1 MIALLPQ
8 AEICDNGICDLR
20 NHPLHR
26 TMVSIHL
33 PGELRELMKRHGK
46 RNIDLANLLNIDPTA
61 VSKILTGKR
70 VLKAQEAAAIH
81 DWLGTAVTID
91 APIATPI
98 PIIGQVSGGNWR
110 EAIQQP
116 IGHLP
121 SPDPSI
127 PKGAFALRVVGDSMD
142 RYVEDGGTVVVDPSD
157 RALFPGRFYVV
168 LNDEGETTFKQ
179 FATDPARL
187 VPCSNNKAH
196 VDITIG
202 DGTAFSIVGRVI
214 WRASR
219 M

>member
-1 MIALLPQ
+1 MA
-8 AEICDNGICDLR
+8 N
-20 NHPLHR
+20 
-26 TMVSIHL
+26 IHL
-33 PGELRELMKRHGK
+33 PDDLRDLLKRNGK
-46 RNIDLANLLNIDPTA
+46 RQIDLANLLNIDPTA

-70 VLKAQEAAAIH
+70 LLKAHEASAIL
-81 DWLGTAVTID
+81 DWLGPEVTVD
-91 APIATPI
+91 APINTAI

-110 EAIQQP
+110 EAIQHP

-121 SPDPSI
+121 TPDPTI
-127 PKGAFALRVVGDSMD
+127 PKGTFALRVVGDSMD
-142 RYVEDGGTVVVDPSD
+142 QYVEDGGTVVVDPND

-168 LNDEGETTFKQ
+168 LNDSGETTFKQ
-179 FATDPARL
+179 FANEPARL
-187 VPCSNNKAH
+187 VPCSSNPVH